1 MGADV
6 PCENGLGVNAEFL
19 GQIKGAFQACKLR
32 DVAKHLGLIH
42 VHGAVATL
50 DEPDDV
56 LVQQPLFVFVRHF
69 ADARLTADEFLK
81 RILGKHTV
89 HAGQAQGDARDDVRI
104 DISPRGRLK
113 GRNRLDGCRLERSRR
128 SHRGHGRPGR
138 RWGGHPAVQIARCD
152 GTGCIVFG
160 VSRGLRGDGG
170 DDALHLLGGEAEPV
184 GQRDVPVA
192 EGSRIA
198 AVGGNA
204 VAHIGTNGPVACI
217 IRIQRTGLDNGGSSH
232 CMGRDGR
239 CGRTAAWKGSGTDTQ

>member
-89 HAGQAQGDARDDVRI
+89 HAGQAQGDTRDHVRI
-104 DISPRGRLK
+104 NIPPRGGLK
-113 GRNRLDGCRLERSRR
+113 GGNRLDGGCLERSRR
-128 SHRGHGRPGR
+128 GHRGHGRPGR

-160 VSRGLRGDGG
+160 VGRGLGSDGG
-170 DDALHLLGGEAEPV
+170 HDALHLLGGEAEPV

-192 EGSRIA
+192 EGSRVA
-198 AVGGNA
+198 AVSGDS
-204 VAHIGTNGPVACI
+204 VAHIGTNGTVACI
-217 IRIQRTGLDNGGSSH
+217 IRIQRTGLDHGGSSH

-239 CGRTAAWKGSGTDTQ
+239 CGCTAARKGACTDTQ